1 MTKKGVYINPST
13 SRRYK
18 LPVVTRYWWVR
29 QPSYQLSGRKEVQHG
44 RTPGTELD
52 T

>member
-18 LPVVTRYWWVR
+18 LPVVIWYWWVR
-29 QPSYQLSGRKEVQHG
+29 
-44 RTPGTELD
+44 D
-52 T
+52 N